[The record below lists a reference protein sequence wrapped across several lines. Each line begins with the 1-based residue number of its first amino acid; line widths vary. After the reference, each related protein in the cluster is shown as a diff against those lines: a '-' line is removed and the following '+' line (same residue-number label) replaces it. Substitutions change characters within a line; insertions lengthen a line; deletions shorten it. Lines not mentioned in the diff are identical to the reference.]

1 MSVIS
6 QKQVDPLQHHTT
18 QIKDELQTTQQ
29 EDHGRHSGTRQTG
42 PITY

>member
-29 EDHGRHSGTRQTG
+29 KIMVNTVEHG
-42 PITY
+42 